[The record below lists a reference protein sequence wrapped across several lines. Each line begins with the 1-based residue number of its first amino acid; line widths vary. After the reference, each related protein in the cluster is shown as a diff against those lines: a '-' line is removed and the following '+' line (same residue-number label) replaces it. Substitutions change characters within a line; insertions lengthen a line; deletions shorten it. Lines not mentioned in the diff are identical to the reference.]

1 MEGGATGGTSVS
13 VPLNTRGITA
23 KHPYVALHVRTRAS
37 VCARAPAIARMGI
50 LALSVREVSTK
61 CHVFFG
67 LQFAE
72 ACHFET
78 RKHQMTNYLS
88 YNSFISIAHDCLC
101 LILLISRVLEYIC
114 LYIKPE
120 LTKPYFASLQ
130 VEVGVVL
137 FC

>member
-1 MEGGATGGTSVS
+1 MEGGATRETSVS

-23 KHPYVALHVRTRAS
+23 RHLYVALHVRTRAY

-50 LALSVREVSTK
+50 SVLLVREVSTK

-78 RKHQMTNYLS
+78 RKHQMT
-88 YNSFISIAHDCLC
+88 
-101 LILLISRVLEYIC
+101 
-114 LYIKPE
+114 
-120 LTKPYFASLQ
+120 
-130 VEVGVVL
+130 
-137 FC
+137 

>member
-23 KHPYVALHVRTRAS
+23 KHPFVALHVRTRAS

-61 CHVFFG
+61 CHVFFS

-78 RKHQMTNYLS
+78 RKHQITNYLS
-88 YNSFISIAHDCLC
+88 YNSFISIAHD
-101 LILLISRVLEYIC
+101 
-114 LYIKPE
+114 
-120 LTKPYFASLQ
+120 
-130 VEVGVVL
+130 
-137 FC
+137 FCV